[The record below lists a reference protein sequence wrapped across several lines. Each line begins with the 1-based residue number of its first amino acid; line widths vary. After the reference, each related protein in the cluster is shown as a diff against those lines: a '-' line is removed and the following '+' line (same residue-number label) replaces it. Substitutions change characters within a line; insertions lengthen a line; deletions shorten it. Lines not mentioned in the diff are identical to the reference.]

1 MTLSRRQFVQ
11 TIGIGAGVA
20 LSSRVW
26 DRGRENGVWSA
37 FEPDLQAVERGVI
50 CIASNE
56 NPVGPGNTVL
66 DSLRSL
72 LDDGRRPGRYSNQVG
87 DLTDAI
93 ATHFKVKRENVLLG
107 EGSTQILRSA
117 TQIFTSRTKA
127 LVGTIPT
134 YEECA
139 GYAEL
144 IGNPVHGVKL
154 NSEFKMDL
162 DAMLVAA
169 KGAGLVFYCNPN
181 NPTATYVGAKAT
193 RDFIAKLNAMSPE
206 TTILIDE
213 AYFDY
218 VTDPDH
224 ETHVP
229 IAVENPRVIVARTFS
244 KAYGM
249 AGLRQG
255 YAIGHPETIR
265 KLRDWD
271 NAVGSSSLNLF
282 GLHAATVA
290 IGQDASFTANER
302 ARNKAVRDFTA
313 KWFSDRGMTATDS
326 QANFM
331 FVNIGTP
338 ATAFRDACRA
348 KNVLVARD
356 FPPFQ
361 NTMARISLGTMAEMQ
376 KAVGVFG
383 DVLGKKTST
392 ASASRSTAEGWQTIG
407 RIHSETA

>member
-1 MTLSRRQFVQ
+1 MALSRRQFVQ
-11 TIGIGAGVA
+11 TVGIGAGAA
-20 LSSRVW
+20 LTSSVW
-26 DRGRENGVWSA
+26 GRGRENSVWSA

-56 NPVGPGNTVL
+56 NPVGPGPKVL
-66 DSLRSL
+66 DGLRKVL
-72 LDDGRRPGRYSNQVG
+72 EGGTRPGRYSNQMG
-87 DLTDAI
+87 DLTEAI
-93 ATHFKVKRENVLLG
+93 AGHFKVKTESVLLG
-107 EGSTQILRSA
+107 EGSTEILRAA
-117 TQIFTSRTKA
+117 TQIFTSKTKA

-144 IGNPVHGVKL
+144 IGNPVKGVKL
-154 NSEFKMDL
+154 NSEFKIDL
-162 DAMLVAA
+162 DAMLAAA

-193 RDFIAKLNAMSPE
+193 RDFLQKLNAASPD
-206 TTILIDE
+206 TTILVDE

-229 IAVENPRVIVARTFS
+229 IAIENPHVIVARTFS

-255 YAIGHPETIR
+255 YCIAHVDTIKKVR
-265 KLRDWD
+265 EWT
-271 NAVGSSSLNLF
+271 AASGTGSLNVF
-282 GLHAATVA
+282 GMAAATA
-290 IGQDASFTANER
+290 ALHQDSDGKFTANER
-302 ARNKAVRDFTA
+302 ARNKAVRDFSM
-313 KWFSDRGMTATDS
+313 KWFADRGMKPADC

-338 ATAFRDACRA
+338 AKEFRDACRS
-348 KNVLVARD
+348 KGVLVARD
-356 FPPFQ
+356 FPPFEKS
-361 NTMARISLGTMAEMQ
+361 MARITLGTMEEMQ
-376 KAVGVFG
+376 KAVQVFG
-383 DVLGKKTST
+383 EVLAKKST
-392 ASASRSTAEGWQTIG
+392 AAA
-407 RIHSETA
+407 